1 MALCMHNKYEIILAK
16 MVDERTK
23 KKQIIDRVDGC

>member
-16 MVDERTK
+16 VVDVE